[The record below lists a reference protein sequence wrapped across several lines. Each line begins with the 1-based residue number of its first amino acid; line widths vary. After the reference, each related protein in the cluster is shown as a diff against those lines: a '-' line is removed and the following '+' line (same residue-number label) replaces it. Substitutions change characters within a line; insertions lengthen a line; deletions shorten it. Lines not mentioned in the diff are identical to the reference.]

1 VNKDSESNDHVCKNS
16 KGKDILLVTDSN
28 TGEVMCSSCGEV
40 IAENVAEL
48 GPESSAQSGEDYM
61 AKSRTGRKSTLAFND
76 MGLSTVIQQTDK
88 DSTGKNLSGEMKRTF
103 YRLRMWDKNS
113 KALPGHRNMQK
124 AFTLLEGL
132 KAKLSLTDAAVEQ
145 AAYIYRKTLSRKI
158 GRGRSIPVILSACVY
173 ASCRFTNTPR
183 TIKDVANA
191 TNLRRTSI
199 HRIYRMLVREL
210 DLTLETYNP
219 VNFITRITTE
229 AGASEKTKRD
239 AIKFLIKA
247 EELMITSGKNPV
259 AMAAT
264 VVYLAAILN
273 NEKVSQTQISK
284 VANISSVTIRNL
296 CKKLKE
302 AKIVSFPNPRLVKV
316 EGQDT

>member
-1 VNKDSESNDHVCKNS
+1 MNEYSEVSNHICKSNKE
-16 KGKDILLVTDSN
+16 KDVLLVSDSS

-48 GPESSAQSGEDYM
+48 GPESSAQSGEYYLS
-61 AKSRTGRKSTLAFND
+61 KSRTGRKSTLAFND
-76 MGLSTVIQQTDK
+76 MGLSTVIQQSDK
-88 DSTGKNLSGEMKRTF
+88 DATGKNLSGEMKRTF

-145 AAYIYRKTLSRKI
+145 AAYIYRKTLSKKI
-158 GRGRSIPVILSACVY
+158 GRGRSIPMVLSASVY
-173 ASCRFTNTPR
+173 AACRFTNTPR
-183 TIKDVANA
+183 TIQDIANA

-199 HRIYRMLVREL
+199 HRIYRLLVRDL

-219 VNFITRITTE
+219 VSFITRITTDV
-229 AGASEKTKRD
+229 GASEKTKRD
-239 AIKFLIKA
+239 AVKFLIKA
-247 EELMITSGKNPV
+247 EELMITSGKNPM

-264 VVYLAAILN
+264 VVYMASIIN
-273 NEKVSQTQISK
+273 EEKVSQTRVSI
-284 VANISSVTIRNL
+284 AAGISSVTIRNL
-296 CKKLKE
+296 CKKLKD
-302 AKIVSFPNPRLVKV
+302 AKITSFSDPKLAKA
-316 EGQDT
+316 